1 MSEKGGNS
9 YKNYSLS
16 WQENGHENN
25 ICCREHTNVDVL
37 KKQQQKK
44 IIIIIK
50 FIDN

>member
-16 WQENGHENN
+16 WQKNRHENN